1 MRGIIGTKTGEWTMT
16 NFDATQLLVAVLVAS
31 ALLTTGIVI
40 WVERKARKV
49 QPLLGVV
56 LPKQTE
62 EKKK

>member
-1 MRGIIGTKTGEWTMT
+1 MMT

-40 WVERKARKV
+40 WVERKSRKV

-56 LPKQTE
+56 LPKETE